1 MVSNL
6 EPLFV
11 NVMERYIARFIGG
24 GDVHPVDQS
33 GSGVWQQEYGI
44 ARSAAT
50 RSLPGHTTLNLKSY
64 NARIKLSAP
73 SKRKAASICQALAPD
88 VTLPPSSGAR
98 AEIFLE
104 NHEVTLKIETNDIA
118 SVRATINSY
127 LRLADA
133 SYKCLSL

>member
-1 MVSNL
+1 MSNL

-11 NVMERYIARFIGG
+11 SVMERSIARFIGG
-24 GDVHPVDQS
+24 ADVRPVDQS
-33 GSGVWQQEYGI
+33 GSDVWQQEYGI

-64 NARIKLSAP
+64 NARIKLSAT
-73 SKRKAASICQALAPD
+73 SKRKAAGICQALAPD
-88 VTLPPSSGAR
+88 VTVTPLSGTR

-104 NHEVTLKIETNDIA
+104 NYEVTLKIETNDIA
-118 SVRATINSY
+118 SIRATINSY
-127 LRLADA
+127 LRLAEA